1 MLRKFHPSWGCGVAL
16 LAILLAGCGRSQPP
30 EKTYPAG
37 STVELGPLSYSIGA
51 TEWQSSLDGERGPR
65 VPQGRFLIV
74 TVSVTNKKSDETTM
88 PLLSAV
94 DASGEQHLELDN
106 GEGLANWLGLFRNV
120 PANGNEGGQIVFDV
134 PPDKGPYKIRISSG
148 GDIEK
153 EITALVEVPDEN
165 AAPSTAPVPASA
177 GQ

>member
-1 MLRKFHPSWGCGVAL
+1 MVRKSHPSWRYGVAL
-16 LAILLAGCGRSQPP
+16 LAILLAGCGKSLPP

-65 VPQGRFLIV
+65 VPSGRFLIV
-74 TVSVTNKKSDETTM
+74 TVSVTNKKSDESTM
-88 PLLSAV
+88 PLLSAL
-94 DASGEQHLELDN
+94 DSSGQPYLELDS
-106 GEGLANWLGLFRNV
+106 GEGLANWLGLFRNI

-153 EITALVEVPDEN
+153 ELTALVEVPDEN